1 MAMEFVSARDL
12 RIQPGQVWQRL
23 NQPGE
28 LIVTWNGKPIAVLSS
43 VDEATLE
50 QTLVA
55 FRRARAQ
62 MAVSRM
68 RAAAQSSGAAELT
81 ADDVDAEIRAA
92 RRARKPRTQPK
103 S

>member
-23 NQPGE
+23 SKSGE
-28 LIVTWNGKPIAVLSS
+28 LIVTWNGKPIALLSS

-50 QTLVA
+50 QTLIA

-62 MAVSRM
+62 MAVSRA
-68 RAAAQSSGAAELT
+68 RAAAQAGGTDKLSMNEI
-81 ADDVDAEIRAA
+81 DAEIQAA
-92 RRARKPRTQPK
+92 RQARKTRSSK
-103 S
+103 R